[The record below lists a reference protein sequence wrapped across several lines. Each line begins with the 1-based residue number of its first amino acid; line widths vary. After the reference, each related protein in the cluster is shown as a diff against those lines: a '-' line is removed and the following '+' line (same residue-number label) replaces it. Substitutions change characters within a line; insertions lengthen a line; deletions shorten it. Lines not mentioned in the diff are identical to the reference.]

1 LEGTGHVYILPFDAA
16 QNGRNAYLA
25 LYEHFESDSLC
36 NRSKNEAYQT
46 LQILH
51 YNGEKKGFTFETF
64 VEKHNEAYLEL
75 EQQTELVYE
84 EMKVHN
90 FQEKMSTPEL
100 QAAKEQ
106 V

>member
-64 VEKHNEAYLEL
+64 VEKHNEA
-75 EQQTELVYE
+75 
-84 EMKVHN
+84 MKVQN